1 MNNDLQGT
9 RIAMLLTD
17 GVEQI
22 EYLNPREFLEKHGA
36 QVDLVSIKRA
46 GEKIQGFNHL
56 TPDQQFQVE
65 RNIKEV
71 HASDYDALV
80 LPGGVANPDQLR
92 MNPDAV
98 NFVREFGEE
107 GKPIAAICHGPWLL
121 VESGIARGKRMTSW
135 SSLQTDIR
143 NAGGEWIDEPVV
155 RDGQLL
161 TSRGPQDLEQFDDGI
176 LDLVSQSSMAAG
188 ASQNQSACHA
198 ESAERRP

>member
-1 MNNDLQGT
+1 MNNDLQGK

-22 EYLNPREFLEKHGA
+22 EYLDPREFLEKHGA
-36 QVDLVSIKRA
+36 QVELVSIKPA

-65 RNIKEV
+65 SNVREV
-71 HASDYDALV
+71 RASDYDALV

-143 NAGGEWIDEPVV
+143 NAGGEWVDEPAV
-155 RDGQLL
+155 RDGQVL
-161 TSRGPQDLEQFDDGI
+161 TSRGPQDLEQFDAGI
-176 LDLVSQSSMAAG
+176 LELVSQSAMTGAAPHG
-188 ASQNQSACHA
+188 Q
-198 ESAERRP
+198 ERRLPGEMH